1 MRHRSLMRMLCN
13 PARSPLRASNRFPGG
28 TFSSSSVVTESIW
41 TSLRTATRAIEFQR
55 RLIPVSKS
63 ALVCFSAKL
72 LITPFS
78 LYNEFRY
85 TASVMTRPPAPS
97 PKPVSRIAPVRRLD
111 RWTSIFLP
119 TPFSY
124 MCPSAPSSWKKGVC
138 SDRPADND
146 TGLGRADSRY
156 ETTRNRST
164 SPSLHAHDA

>member
-1 MRHRSLMRMLCN
+1 MRMLCN
-13 PARSPLRASNRFPGG
+13 PARLPLRASNRFPGG

-85 TASVMTRPPAPS
+85 TA
-97 PKPVSRIAPVRRLD
+97 
-111 RWTSIFLP
+111 
-119 TPFSY
+119 
-124 MCPSAPSSWKKGVC
+124 C
-138 SDRPADND
+138 
-146 TGLGRADSRY
+146 
-156 ETTRNRST
+156 
-164 SPSLHAHDA
+164 HDAAPGTQSKVSKPDRARPKTGSVDQYVPANALLVDVPLSLFFVEKGRLQGSSRR